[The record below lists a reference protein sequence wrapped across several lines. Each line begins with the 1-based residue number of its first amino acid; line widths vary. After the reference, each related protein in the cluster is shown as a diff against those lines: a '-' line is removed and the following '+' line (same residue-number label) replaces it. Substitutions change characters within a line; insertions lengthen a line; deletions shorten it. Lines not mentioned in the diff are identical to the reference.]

1 MNHCKGKT
9 PMTKN
14 VNVVDD
20 LGNRYV
26 PTYAKRAKGLVKNGR
41 ARWVDENTICLACPP
56 DDIDLEDAKMDKNKI
71 NPIDGIVVEPVEKG
85 DTNLMATVKVAEK
98 MGTGNGVTMMDILE
112 RMDKIIA
119 QGDELA
125 NVVQQIKDLPVN
137 ESPEGGL
144 DGQARA
150 EAIGTIYRM
159 REDTNHR
166 MLDMLNKMYDD
177 MVGRPQQ
184 AQWSSSAV
192 ALETIQKMNFAGM
205 MPETAKVIIDTMMGK
220 TNT

>member
-1 MNHCKGKT
+1 
-9 PMTKN
+9 MTKN

-56 DDIDLEDAKMDKNKI
+56 DDMNLEDTEMENKI
-71 NPIDGIVVEPVEKG
+71 NPIAGIVETRASENAVAGNE
-85 DTNLMATVKVAEK
+85 MTVK
-98 MGTGNGVTMMDILE
+98 DILD

-119 QGDELA
+119 QGDKLA
-125 NVVQQIKDLPVN
+125 DVVQQIKDLPVN

-150 EAIGTIYRM
+150 QAIESIVCNREANN
-159 REDTNHR
+159 ER
-166 MLDMLNKMYDD
+166 MLKMLDKMYDD
-177 MVGRPQQ
+177 MMGRTH
-184 AQWSSSAV
+184 AQTGRAAESMNAM
-192 ALETIQKMNFAGM
+192 AINAIKEMDFCDLE
-205 MPETAKVIIDTMMGK
+205 PETAKIIINAMMGK
-220 TNT
+220 TDT

>member
-1 MNHCKGKT
+1 
-9 PMTKN
+9 MTKN

-56 DDIDLEDAKMDKNKI
+56 DDMNLEDAKMENKI
-71 NPIDGIVVEPVEKG
+71 NPIEGIVV
-85 DTNLMATVKVAEK
+85 DTQKAEQASAR
-98 MGTGNGVTMMDILE
+98 NGVTVMDILE

-119 QGDELA
+119 HQD
-125 NVVQQIKDLPVN
+125 DLWNIVSEIREIPVN

-150 EAIGTIYRM
+150 QAIESIVCNREANN
-159 REDTNHR
+159 ER
-166 MLDMLNKMYDD
+166 MLKMLDKMYDD
-177 MVGRPQQ
+177 MMGRTVHIQGLPSQEPN
-184 AQWSSSAV
+184 AAV
-192 ALETIQKMNFAGM
+192 LNAIKDMNFAGM